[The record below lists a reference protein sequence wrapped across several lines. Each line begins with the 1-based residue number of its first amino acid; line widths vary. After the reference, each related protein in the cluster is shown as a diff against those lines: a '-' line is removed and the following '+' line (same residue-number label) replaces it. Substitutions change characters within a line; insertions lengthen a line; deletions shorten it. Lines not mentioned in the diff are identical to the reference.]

1 VSCRPDL
8 PLPVEVLSCLF
19 GGLFLAKLVAAHR
32 AGRLKFFGV
41 HARLRTFKAYLA
53 PLRKIEWG
61 GLCEEAVRRAAGCA
75 GLSFALNHRVAISN
89 LVPIQPRS

>member
-1 VSCRPDL
+1 M
-8 PLPVEVLSCLF
+8 VEATAAACVATLKRQVLLTALQDRDSF
-19 GGLFLAKLVAAHR
+19 YHR